1 MRKDLTYFYVV
12 SVPRTARNFRVP
24 LSICPSS
31 WDTLLSCLLQ
41 FSCISHNDKLW
52 KALTFLP
59 SSLISHCL
67 HKYCKLKVYFL
78 APDGQRAALNLKT
91 GGWLVSL
98 QSGLF
103 PLVATCTNPYPDCTV
118 PLPTCSPQLLL
129 LKISSHI
136 ACCLGY
142 LLLDKL
148 TSLVTCFVLP
158 LHFFKLLFSFNND
171 GVFLSLPLP
180 THC

>member
-12 SVPRTARNFRVP
+12 SVPRTASNFRVP

-41 FSCISHNDKLW
+41 FSCISHDDKLW
-52 KALTFLP
+52 KALLIFLP
-59 SSLISHCL
+59 SSLIFHRL

-91 GGWLVSL
+91 DSWPVSL

-103 PLVATCTNPYPDCTV
+103 PLVATCTNPYPDSTGSS
-118 PLPTCSPQLLL
+118 PTCSSQLLL
-129 LKISSHI
+129 LKTSSHI

-142 LLLDKL
+142 LLPVGDLL
-148 TSLVTCFVLP
+148 CPTSAFLQA
-158 LHFFKLLFSFNND
+158 SFQ
-171 GVFLSLPLP
+171 FQ
-180 THC
+180 